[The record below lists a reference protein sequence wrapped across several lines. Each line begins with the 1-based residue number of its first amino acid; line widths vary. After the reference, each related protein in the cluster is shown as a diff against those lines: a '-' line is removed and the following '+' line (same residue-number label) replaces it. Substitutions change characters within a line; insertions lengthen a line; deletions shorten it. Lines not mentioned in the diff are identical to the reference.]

1 MLSNCLLTVES
12 SSILCDRST
21 FMGSELTTTPRTS
34 AKHPVS
40 SPPILSAIST
50 VICACFT
57 ILGFALTRWLETTF
71 YSSLAMWI
79 VAYVAGGARP
89 VKESLSAIFIGKLNV
104 DTLMVAAALG
114 AAILGD
120 WVEGAVLLFL
130 FSLSGTLEAFA
141 TYRTN
146 RSIESLVQL
155 RPRQAAR
162 ISKETKSDEI
172 VEVELLQLGDVVRV
186 RPGERFAIDGIVIE
200 GESWV
205 DESTLTGE
213 SEPIHK
219 GNGSD
224 VFSGTMNGQGTVL
237 VQMTKAIADTTL
249 ERIVHMVHEAQ
260 AQKTPT
266 QRFVESWQQ
275 PYVIG
280 VFVSA
285 FLVFLAAML
294 IHTASWYDAFYHA
307 MVLLVAASPCAVVV
321 SSPAVM
327 LSAIA
332 LAGRHGV
339 LFKGAVHLE
348 TLGKVDVIAMDKT
361 GTVTMGKPAVT
372 EVWTTSG
379 TNVTRFLSLAAAVEK
394 QSEHPL
400 AVPVIEEAKRHG
412 ISDQALEL
420 KEFHSHTG
428 LGVYAR
434 VDGVWVGVGR
444 ESLFETYHVE
454 LLPGIVENAQRMRDA
469 GQTALIVIAAEEG
482 IGGVIGVAD
491 RLRPEAAR
499 TIAKLK
505 GLGVRDIVLLTGDH
519 ERVAQAIAK
528 ELGVDEVRAG
538 LLPDGKVTELTRL
551 SKHGRYVAMIG
562 DGVNDAPAL
571 ATADVGIAMGGAG
584 TDVALEVADVVL
596 MRDDLKGLPLAVW
609 ISRMARKRVRQNMV
623 FAFVMIAILVLST
636 FFELPLWIGV
646 LGHEGSTVLVVL
658 NGLRMLWER
667 TPPFDKDTI

>member
-1 MLSNCLLTVES
+1 
-12 SSILCDRST
+12 
-21 FMGSELTTTPRTS
+21 
-34 AKHPVS
+34 
-40 SPPILSAIST
+40 
-50 VICACFT
+50 
-57 ILGFALTRWLETTF
+57 
-71 YSSLAMWI
+71 MWI
-79 VAYVAGGARP
+79 VAYVAGGFRP
-89 VKESLSAIFIGKLNV
+89 LKESLSALFQGKLNV

-114 AAILGD
+114 AATLGD

-141 TYRTN
+141 MYHTN
-146 RSIESLVQL
+146 RSIESLIQL
-155 RPRQAAR
+155 RPRQATR
-162 ISKETKSDEI
+162 ISKDTSFDEVVD
-172 VEVELLQLGDVVRV
+172 VEALQVGDVLRV

-213 SEPIHK
+213 SEPIQK
-219 GNGSD
+219 LSGSD
-224 VFSGTMNGQGTVL
+224 VFSGTMNGQGTVS
-237 VQMTKAIADTTL
+237 VRMTKAIADTTL

-285 FLVFLAAML
+285 LMVFLAAR
-294 IHTASWYDAFYHA
+294 IVHTSSWSDAFYHA

-321 SSPAVM
+321 SSPSVM

-348 TLGKVDVIAMDKT
+348 TLGKVDVLAMDKT
-361 GTVTMGKPAVT
+361 GTVTMGKPTVT
-372 EVWTTSG
+372 EVWTTQG
-379 TNVTRFLSLAAAVEK
+379 ADVTRFLSLVAAVEK

-400 AVPVIEEAKRHG
+400 AIPVMEEARRQG
-412 ISDQALEL
+412 VPEQSLEI
-420 KEFHSHTG
+420 KDFHSHTG
-428 LGVYAR
+428 LGVFAR
-434 VDGVWVGVGR
+434 VDGVWVGAGR
-444 ESLFETYHVE
+444 ESLFETYKVE
-454 LLPGIVENAQRMRDA
+454 MMPGILTNAQRIRDS
-469 GQTALIVIAAEEG
+469 GQTALLVIAKEEK

-491 RLRPEAAR
+491 QLRPEAAR

-505 GLGVRDIVLLTGDH
+505 KLGVRDVVLLTGDH
-519 ERVAQAIAK
+519 ERVALAIAK

-538 LLPDGKVTELTRL
+538 LLPADKVTELLRL
-551 SKHGRYVAMIG
+551 SIHGRYVAMIG

-636 FFELPLWIGV
+636 FYRLPLWIGV

-667 TPPFDKDTI
+667 IPNFD

>member
-1 MLSNCLLTVES
+1 
-12 SSILCDRST
+12 
-21 FMGSELTTTPRTS
+21 
-34 AKHPVS
+34 
-40 SPPILSAIST
+40 
-50 VICACFT
+50 
-57 ILGFALTRWLETTF
+57 
-71 YSSLAMWI
+71 MWC
-79 VAYVAGGARP
+79 VAYVAGGYRP
-89 VKESLSAIFIGKLNV
+89 VKESVSAILRRELNV
-104 DTLMVAAALG
+104 DTLMVAAAIG

-120 WVEGAVLLFL
+120 WVEGAILLFL

-155 RPRQAAR
+155 RPRQATR
-162 ISKETKSDEI
+162 ISKETAVDELVD
-172 VEVELLQLGDVVRV
+172 VETLLLGDIIRV
-186 RPGERFAIDGIVIE
+186 RPGERFAIDGLVID

-205 DESTLTGE
+205 NESTLTGE

-219 GNGSD
+219 RVGSN
-224 VFSGTMNGQGTVL
+224 VFSGTMNGQGTISVE
-237 VQMTKAIADTTL
+237 MTKAIADTTL

-266 QRFVESWQQ
+266 QRLVESWQQ

-285 FLVFLAAML
+285 FMVFMASRMV
-294 IHTASWYDAFYHA
+294 HTSSVYDAFYHA

-321 SSPAVM
+321 SSPSVM

-339 LFKGAVHLE
+339 LFKGAIHLE
-348 TLGKVDVIAMDKT
+348 MLGKVDLLAMDKT
-361 GTVTMGKPAVT
+361 GTITEGRPTVT
-372 EVWTTSG
+372 EVWTSPG
-379 TNVTRFLSLAAAVEK
+379 TDLRRFIALIAAVEK

-400 AVPVIEEAKRHG
+400 AIPVVEEAIRQG
-412 ISDQALEL
+412 IAINSLEL
-420 KEFHSHTG
+420 TDFHSHTG
-428 LGVYAR
+428 LGVFAR

-444 ESLFETYHVE
+444 ESLFETYHVALFE
-454 LLPGIVENAQRMRDA
+454 GIDENARRIRDA
-469 GQTALIVIAAEEG
+469 GQTALIAIAVEEKM
-482 IGGVIGVAD
+482 GGVIGVAD
-491 RLRPEAAR
+491 RLRPEAAG
-499 TIAKLK
+499 TIAELKKLGIEK
-505 GLGVRDIVLLTGDH
+505 MVLLTGDH
-519 ERVAQAIAK
+519 ERVAMAISK
-528 ELGVDEVRAG
+528 EIGVDEVRAG
-538 LLPDGKVTELTRL
+538 LLPDGKVTELLRL
-551 SKHGRYVAMIG
+551 STNGRCVAMIG

-596 MRDDLKGLPLAVW
+596 MRDDLRGLPMAIW

-623 FAFVMIAILVLST
+623 FAFVTIAILVLST

-658 NGLRMLWER
+658 NGLRMHWEK
-667 TPPFDKDTI
+667 TPTFDSAKSESSTAKD

>member
-1 MLSNCLLTVES
+1 
-12 SSILCDRST
+12 
-21 FMGSELTTTPRTS
+21 
-34 AKHPVS
+34 
-40 SPPILSAIST
+40 
-50 VICACFT
+50 
-57 ILGFALTRWLETTF
+57 
-71 YSSLAMWI
+71 MWI

-89 VKESLSAIFIGKLNV
+89 VKESFSAMLVGKLNV

-120 WVEGAVLLFL
+120 WVEGAILLFL

-146 RSIESLVQL
+146 SSIESLVQL
-155 RPRQAAR
+155 RPRQATR

-172 VEVELLQLGDVVRV
+172 VEVESLQLGDVVRV
-186 RPGERFAIDGIVIE
+186 RPGERFAVDGIVID

-219 GNGSD
+219 INGTD
-224 VFSGTMNGQGTVL
+224 VYSGTMNGQGTVL

-249 ERIVHMVHEAQ
+249 ERIVHLVHEAQ

-285 FLVFLAAML
+285 FLVFWATMF
-294 IHTASWYDAFYHA
+294 IHTASWYNAFYHA

-348 TLGKVDVIAMDKT
+348 TLGKVDVLAMDKT

-372 EVWTTSG
+372 EVWTTKDAD
-379 TNVTRFLSLAAAVEK
+379 VTRFLSLAAAVEK

-400 AVPVIEEAKRHG
+400 AIPVVEEAKRRG
-412 ISDQALEL
+412 NLEQELEL
-420 KEFHSHTG
+420 RDFHSHTG

-434 VDGVWVGVGR
+434 VDGVWVGIGR

-469 GQTALIVIAAEEG
+469 GQTALIVIAAEER

-499 TIAKLK
+499 TIAILK

-528 ELGVDEVRAG
+528 ELGVDDVRAG

-551 SKHGRYVAMIG
+551 SKNGRYVAMIG

-623 FAFVMIAILVLST
+623 FSFMMIAVLVLST

-667 TPPFDKDTI
+667 TPTFDKYTI

>member
-1 MLSNCLLTVES
+1 
-12 SSILCDRST
+12 
-21 FMGSELTTTPRTS
+21 
-34 AKHPVS
+34 
-40 SPPILSAIST
+40 
-50 VICACFT
+50 
-57 ILGFALTRWLETTF
+57 
-71 YSSLAMWI
+71 MWI

-219 GNGSD
+219 VNGSD

-285 FLVFLAAML
+285 FLVFVAAML
-294 IHTASWYDAFYHA
+294 IHMASWYDAFYHA

-348 TLGKVDVIAMDKT
+348 MLGKVDVIAMDKT

-379 TNVTRFLSLAAAVEK
+379 ANVTRFLSLAAAVEK

-469 GQTALIVIAAEEG
+469 GQTALIVIAAEER

-667 TPPFDKDTI
+667 TPSFDKDTI

>member
-1 MLSNCLLTVES
+1 MTSN
-12 SSILCDRST
+12 
-21 FMGSELTTTPRTS
+21 TPT
-34 AKHPVS
+34 APKHSLS
-40 SPPILSAIST
+40 SPPIASAIST
-50 VICACFT
+50 AVCACFAG
-57 ILGFALTRWLETTF
+57 LGFLLSLGFDVPFYATIAIWL
-71 YSSLAMWI
+71 
-79 VAYVAGGARP
+79 VAYTAGGFRP
-89 VKESLSAIFIGKLNV
+89 LKESISAIFQGELNV
-104 DTLMVAAALG
+104 DTLMVVAAIG

-120 WVEGAVLLFL
+120 WGEGAVLLFL

-155 RPRQAAR
+155 RPRQATR
-162 ISKETKSDEI
+162 VSKDSSLDEL
-172 VEVELLQLGDVVRV
+172 VEVESLALGDTVRV
-186 RPGERFAIDGIVIE
+186 RPGERFAIDGVVVN

-219 GNGSD
+219 ALGAT
-224 VFSGTMNGQGTVL
+224 VFSGTMNGQGTVC
-237 VQMTKAIADTTL
+237 VEMTKAIADTTL

-280 VFVSA
+280 VFISA
-285 FLVFLAAML
+285 FMIFIAARL
-294 IHTASWYDAFYHA
+294 IHTTSWYDAFYHA

-321 SSPAVM
+321 SSPSVM

-348 TLGKVDVIAMDKT
+348 TLGKVDLIAMDKT
-361 GTVTMGKPAVT
+361 GTVTLGRPAVT
-372 EVWTTSG
+372 EVWTTQG
-379 TNVTRFLSLAAAVEK
+379 TNLVRFLSQIAAVEK

-400 AVPVIEEAKRHG
+400 AIPVIEEARKQGVAEQSNR
-412 ISDQALEL
+412 LT
-420 KEFHSHTG
+420 EFHSHTG
-428 LGVYAR
+428 LGVFAR
-434 VDGVWVGVGR
+434 VDGIWVGVGR
-444 ESLFETYHVE
+444 ESLFETYRVE
-454 LLPGIVENAQRMRDA
+454 ILAGIRENAERIREA
-469 GQTALIVIAAEEG
+469 GQTALIAVAVEDQA
-482 IGGVIGVAD
+482 GGVIGVAD
-491 RLRPEAAR
+491 KLRPEAGH
-499 TIAKLK
+499 TIAELKKLGIK
-505 GLGVRDIVLLTGDH
+505 EVVLLTGDH
-519 ERVAQAIAK
+519 QRVAQAIAK
-528 ELGVDEVRAG
+528 EIGVDEVRAG
-538 LLPDGKVTELTRL
+538 LLPDGKVTELVRL
-551 SKHGRYVAMIG
+551 ANKGRCIAMIG

-596 MRDDLKGLPLAVW
+596 MRDDLKGLPMAVW

-636 FFELPLWIGV
+636 FFELPLWMGV

-658 NGLRMLWER
+658 NGLRMLWEK
-667 TPPFDKDTI
+667 TPNFEWKE

>member
-1 MLSNCLLTVES
+1 M
-12 SSILCDRST
+12 
-21 FMGSELTTTPRTS
+21 TTSVTNDINRNF
-34 AKHPVS
+34 S
-40 SPPILSAIST
+40 SPPIASAIATS
-50 VICACFT
+50 ICACFAFS
-57 ILGFALTRWLETTF
+57 GFALSRWMAAPYYT
-71 YSSLAMWI
+71 SLAMWI
-79 VAYVAGGARP
+79 VAYIAGGYRP
-89 VKESLSAIFIGKLNV
+89 LKESFAAILEGKLNV

-146 RSIESLVQL
+146 RTIESLVQL
-155 RPRQAAR
+155 RPRQATR
-162 ISKETKSDEI
+162 ICIETTVDEI
-172 VEVELLQLGDVVRV
+172 VDVANLQLGDIVRV
-186 RPGERFAIDGIVIE
+186 RPGERFAIDGVVRE

-213 SEPIHK
+213 SELIHK
-219 GNGSD
+219 VKGAN
-224 VFSGTMNGQGTVL
+224 VFSGTMNGQGTVS
-237 VQMTKAIADTTL
+237 VVMTKAIADTTL

-266 QRFVESWQQ
+266 QRIVESWQQ

-280 VFVSA
+280 VFASA
-285 FLVFLAAML
+285 LLIFFAARL
-294 IHTASWYDAFYHA
+294 IHMASWNDAFYHA

-321 SSPAVM
+321 SSPSVM

-348 TLGKVDVIAMDKT
+348 TLGKVEVLAMDKT
-361 GTVTMGKPAVT
+361 GTVTIGKPSVT
-372 EVWTTSG
+372 EVWTTQG
-379 TNVTRFLSLAAAVEK
+379 ANVIRFLSLAVAVEK

-400 AVPVIEEAKRHG
+400 AAPIIIEAKRHG
-412 ISDQALEL
+412 VSDNSLDL
-420 KEFHSHTG
+420 HDFHSHTG

-434 VDGVWVGVGR
+434 VDGVWVGAGN
-444 ESLFETYHVE
+444 EKLFETYHVE
-454 LLPGIVENAQRMRDA
+454 LLPGILENAQRMREA
-469 GQTALIVIAAEEG
+469 GQTALIVIAAEER

-491 RLRPEAAR
+491 RLRPEAVG

-505 GLGVRDIVLLTGDH
+505 KLGVHEIVLLTGDH
-519 ERVAQAIAK
+519 ERVARAIAK
-528 ELGVDEVRAG
+528 ELGVDEVLAG
-538 LLPDGKVTELTRL
+538 LLPDGKVKELLRL
-551 SKHGRYVAMIG
+551 AKNGRCIAMIG

-596 MRDDLKGLPLAVW
+596 MRDNLKGLPMAVW
-609 ISRMARKRVRQNMV
+609 ISRLAGKRVRQNMA
-623 FAFVMIAILVLST
+623 FAFATIAILVLST

-667 TPPFDKDTI
+667 TPNFEETIVTG

>member
-1 MLSNCLLTVES
+1 
-12 SSILCDRST
+12 
-21 FMGSELTTTPRTS
+21 
-34 AKHPVS
+34 
-40 SPPILSAIST
+40 
-50 VICACFT
+50 
-57 ILGFALTRWLETTF
+57 
-71 YSSLAMWI
+71 MWCI
-79 VAYVAGGARP
+79 AYTAGGYRP
-89 VKESLSAIFIGKLNV
+89 LKESLAAMFEGKLNV

-120 WVEGAVLLFL
+120 WVEGAILLFL

-146 RSIESLVQL
+146 RSIESLVLL
-155 RPRQAAR
+155 RPRQATR
-162 ISKETKSDEI
+162 ISQLTQQDEVVD
-172 VEVELLQLGDVVRV
+172 VEALELGDILRV
-186 RPGERFAIDGIVIE
+186 RPGERFAIDGCVIA

-213 SEPIHK
+213 SEPIQK
-219 GNGSD
+219 GIGAD
-224 VFSGTMNGQGTVL
+224 VFSETMNGQGTVS
-237 VQMTKAIADTTL
+237 VRMTKAIADTTL

-285 FLVFLAAML
+285 FLVFIAARL
-294 IHTASWYDAFYHA
+294 VHTASWYDAFYHS

-321 SSPAVM
+321 SSPSVM

-361 GTVTMGKPAVT
+361 GTVTIGRPVVT
-372 EVWTTSG
+372 EVWTTPG
-379 TNVTRFLSLAAAVEK
+379 TDRTRFLSLAAAVEK

-400 AVPVIEEAKRHG
+400 AIPVLEEAKKHG
-412 ISDQALEL
+412 IAEQLEL
-420 KEFHSHTG
+420 KEFHSSTG
-428 LGVYAR
+428 LGVHAR
-434 VDGVWVGVGR
+434 VDGVWVGIGR
-444 ESLFETYHVE
+444 ESLFETNQVE
-454 LLPGIVENAQRMRDA
+454 LLPGVLENAQRMRDG
-469 GQTALIVIAAEEG
+469 GQTALIVVAAEER
-482 IGGVIGVAD
+482 IAGVIGVAD
-491 RLRPEAAR
+491 RLRPEAAK
-499 TIAKLK
+499 TIASLK
-505 GLGVRDIVLLTGDH
+505 RLGIREVVLLTGDH
-519 ERVAQAIAK
+519 ARVAQAIAK

-538 LLPDGKVTELTRL
+538 LLPDGKVTELLRL
-551 SKHGRYVAMIG
+551 GNGDRCVAMIG

-571 ATADVGIAMGGAG
+571 ATANVGIAMGGAG

-623 FAFVMIAILVLST
+623 FAFVTIAILVLST
-636 FFELPLWIGV
+636 FFKLPLWIGV

-667 TPPFDKDTI
+667 VPTFE

>member
-1 MLSNCLLTVES
+1 
-12 SSILCDRST
+12 
-21 FMGSELTTTPRTS
+21 
-34 AKHPVS
+34 
-40 SPPILSAIST
+40 
-50 VICACFT
+50 
-57 ILGFALTRWLETTF
+57 
-71 YSSLAMWI
+71 MWCI
-79 VAYVAGGARP
+79 AYAAGGYRP
-89 VKESLSAIFIGKLNV
+89 LKESISAMFESKLNV

-114 AAILGD
+114 AALLGD
-120 WVEGAVLLFL
+120 WGEGAILLFL

-146 RSIESLVQL
+146 RSIESLILL
-155 RPRQAAR
+155 RPRQATR
-162 ISKETKSDEI
+162 ISATTKQDEVVDVET
-172 VEVELLQLGDVVRV
+172 LQLGDVLRV
-186 RPGERFAIDGIVIE
+186 RPGERFAIDGCVIE

-213 SEPIHK
+213 SEPIRK
-219 GNGSD
+219 GVGAE
-224 VFSGTMNGQGTVL
+224 VFSGTINGKGTVL
-237 VQMTKAIADTTL
+237 VRMTKAIADTTL

-285 FLVFLAAML
+285 FLVFIASRLV
-294 IHTASWYDAFYHA
+294 HTASWYDAFYHA

-321 SSPAVM
+321 SSPSVM

-348 TLGKVDVIAMDKT
+348 TLGKVQVLAMDKT

-372 EVWTTSG
+372 EVWTTRG
-379 TNVTRFLSLAAAVEK
+379 TDLTRFLSLAAAVEK

-400 AVPVIEEAKRHG
+400 AIPVLDEAKKHG
-412 ISDQALEL
+412 IIEQTLQI
-420 KEFHSHTG
+420 KEFHSRTG
-428 LGVYAR
+428 LGVHAR
-434 VDGVWVGVGR
+434 VDGVWVGIGR
-444 ESLFETYHVE
+444 EKLFEKNHIE
-454 LLPGIVENAQRMRDA
+454 LLPEVLENAQRIRDA
-469 GQTALIVIAAEEG
+469 GQTALIVVGAEER
-482 IGGVIGVAD
+482 IAGVIGVAD
-491 RLRPEAAR
+491 RLRPEASR
-499 TIAKLK
+499 TIAILK
-505 GLGVRDIVLLTGDH
+505 RLGIKEVVLLTGDH

-528 ELGVDEVRAG
+528 ELGVDDVRAG
-538 LLPDGKVTELTRL
+538 LLPDGKVTELLRL
-551 SKHGRYVAMIG
+551 GKGDRCVAMIG

-571 ATADVGIAMGGAG
+571 ATANVGIAMGGGG

-596 MRDDLKGLPLAVW
+596 MRDDLKSLPLAVW
-609 ISRMARKRVRQNMV
+609 ISQMARKRVRQNMV
-623 FAFVMIAILVLST
+623 FAFVTIAILVLST
-636 FFELPLWIGV
+636 FFELKLWIGV

-667 TPPFDKDTI
+667 VPKFD

>member
-1 MLSNCLLTVES
+1 M
-12 SSILCDRST
+12 
-21 FMGSELTTTPRTS
+21 
-34 AKHPVS
+34 
-40 SPPILSAIST
+40 
-50 VICACFT
+50 
-57 ILGFALTRWLETTF
+57 WL
-71 YSSLAMWI
+71 I
-79 VAYVAGGARP
+79 AYAAGGYRP
-89 VKESLSAIFIGKLNV
+89 LKESVSAMLEGKLNV

-120 WVEGAVLLFL
+120 WVEGAILLFL

-141 TYRTN
+141 TYHTN
-146 RSIESLVQL
+146 RSIESLIQL
-155 RPRQAAR
+155 RPRQATRLVAN
-162 ISKETKSDEI
+162 SSVEEV
-172 VEVELLQLGDVVRV
+172 VEVESLQLGDLVRV
-186 RPGERFAIDGIVIE
+186 RPGERFAIDGVVAD

-219 GNGSD
+219 VLGAD
-224 VFSGTMNGQGTVL
+224 VFSGTMNGQGTVS
-237 VQMTKAIADTTL
+237 VRMTKAIADTTL

-260 AQKTPT
+260 SQKTPT

-280 VFVSA
+280 VFATA
-285 FLVFLAAML
+285 FLVFIAVKL
-294 IHTASWYDAFYHA
+294 IHTANWYDAFYHA

-321 SSPAVM
+321 SSPSVM

-348 TLGKVDVIAMDKT
+348 TLGKVDVLAMDKT

-372 EVWTTSG
+372 EVWTTQG
-379 TNVTRFLSLAAAVEK
+379 TNIGRFLSLAAAVEK

-400 AVPVIEEAKRHG
+400 AIPVVEEAKRQG
-412 ISDQALEL
+412 FGEATIEL
-420 KEFHSHTG
+420 KEFHSLTG
-428 LGVYAR
+428 LGIHAR

-444 ESLFETYHVE
+444 EKLFSTCQVE
-454 LLPGIVENAQRMRDA
+454 LLPGILEEAQRIRDA
-469 GQTALIVIAAEEG
+469 GQTALIIVATEEG
-482 IGGVIGVAD
+482 LGGVIGVAD
-491 RLRPEAAR
+491 QLRPEAPS
-499 TIAKLK
+499 TIANLK
-505 GLGVRDIVLLTGDH
+505 RLGVRKVVLLTGDH
-519 ERVAQAIAK
+519 ERVALAIAK
-528 ELGVDEVRAG
+528 DLGVDEVRAG
-538 LLPDGKVTELTRL
+538 LLPDGKVTELLRL
-551 SKHGRYVAMIG
+551 ARDGRCVAMIG

-609 ISRMARKRVRQNMV
+609 ISRLARKRVRQNMV
-623 FAFVMIAILVLST
+623 FAFVTIAILVLST

-667 TPPFDKDTI
+667 VPEFE

>member
-1 MLSNCLLTVES
+1 MFES
-12 SSILCDRST
+12 
-21 FMGSELTTTPRTS
+21 
-34 AKHPVS
+34 
-40 SPPILSAIST
+40 
-50 VICACFT
+50 
-57 ILGFALTRWLETTF
+57 
-71 YSSLAMWI
+71 
-79 VAYVAGGARP
+79 
-89 VKESLSAIFIGKLNV
+89 KLNV

-114 AAILGD
+114 AALLGD
-120 WVEGAVLLFL
+120 WGEGAILLFL

-146 RSIESLVQL
+146 RSIESLILL
-155 RPRQAAR
+155 RPRQATR
-162 ISKETKSDEI
+162 ISATTKQDEVVDVET
-172 VEVELLQLGDVVRV
+172 LQLGDVLRV
-186 RPGERFAIDGIVIE
+186 RPGERFAIDGCVIE

-213 SEPIHK
+213 SEPIRK
-219 GNGSD
+219 GVGAE
-224 VFSGTMNGQGTVL
+224 VFSGTINGKGTVL
-237 VQMTKAIADTTL
+237 VRMTKAIADTTL

-285 FLVFLAAML
+285 FLVFIASRLV
-294 IHTASWYDAFYHA
+294 HTASWYDAFYHA

-321 SSPAVM
+321 SSPSVM

-348 TLGKVDVIAMDKT
+348 TLGKVQVLAMDKT

-372 EVWTTSG
+372 EVWTTRG
-379 TNVTRFLSLAAAVEK
+379 TDLTRFLSLAAAVEK

-400 AVPVIEEAKRHG
+400 AIPVLDEAKKHG
-412 ISDQALEL
+412 IIEQTLQI
-420 KEFHSHTG
+420 KEFHSRTG
-428 LGVYAR
+428 LGVHAR
-434 VDGVWVGVGR
+434 VDGVWVGIGR
-444 ESLFETYHVE
+444 EKLFEKNHIE
-454 LLPGIVENAQRMRDA
+454 LLPEVLENAQRIRDA
-469 GQTALIVIAAEEG
+469 GQTALIVVGAEER
-482 IGGVIGVAD
+482 IAGVIGVAD
-491 RLRPEAAR
+491 RLRPEASR
-499 TIAKLK
+499 TIAILK
-505 GLGVRDIVLLTGDH
+505 RLGIKEVVLLTGDH

-528 ELGVDEVRAG
+528 ELGVDDVRAG
-538 LLPDGKVTELTRL
+538 LLPDGKVTELLRL
-551 SKHGRYVAMIG
+551 GKGDRCVAMIG

-571 ATADVGIAMGGAG
+571 ATANVGIAMGGGG

-609 ISRMARKRVRQNMV
+609 ISQMARKRVRQNMV
-623 FAFVMIAILVLST
+623 FAFVTIAILVLST
-636 FFELPLWIGV
+636 FFELKLWIGV

-667 TPPFDKDTI
+667 VPKFD

>member
-1 MLSNCLLTVES
+1 
-12 SSILCDRST
+12 
-21 FMGSELTTTPRTS
+21 
-34 AKHPVS
+34 
-40 SPPILSAIST
+40 
-50 VICACFT
+50 
-57 ILGFALTRWLETTF
+57 
-71 YSSLAMWI
+71 MWV
-79 VAYVAGGARP
+79 VAYVAGGTRP
-89 VKESLSAIFIGKLNV
+89 LKDSISAMLVGKLNV

-114 AAILGD
+114 AAALGD
-120 WVEGAVLLFL
+120 WGEGAVLLFL

-162 ISKETKSDEI
+162 ISKETSSEEI
-172 VEVELLQLGDVVRV
+172 VDVESLELGDIVRV
-186 RPGERFAIDGIVIE
+186 RPGERFAIDGIVVE

-213 SEPIHK
+213 SEPIRK
-219 GNGSD
+219 EDGSN
-224 VFSGTMNGQGTVL
+224 VFSGTMNGKGTVS
-237 VQMTKAIADTTL
+237 VRMTKAIADTTL

-280 VFVSA
+280 VFVGA
-285 FLVFLAAML
+285 FLVFVAAL
-294 IHTASWYDAFYHA
+294 VVHTASWYDAFYHA

-321 SSPAVM
+321 SSPSVM

-348 TLGKVDVIAMDKT
+348 TLGKVDVLAMDKT
-361 GTVTMGKPAVT
+361 GTVTMGKPTVT
-372 EVWTTSG
+372 EVWTTNG
-379 TNVTRFLSLAAAVEK
+379 ANVLRLLSLAAAVEK

-400 AVPVIEEAKRHG
+400 AMPVVEEAKRQG
-412 ISDQALEL
+412 VPEQALGL

-434 VDGVWVGVGR
+434 VEGIWVGIGR
-444 ESLFETYHVE
+444 ESLFETYRIK
-454 LLPGIVENAQRMRDA
+454 LLPGIIENAQRMRDT
-469 GQTALIVIAAEEG
+469 GKTALIVIAAEEG

-491 RLRPEAAR
+491 GLRPEATR

-505 GLGVRDIVLLTGDH
+505 RLGVREIVLLTGDH
-519 ERVAQAIAK
+519 ERVALAIAS
-528 ELGVDEVRAG
+528 ELGVDAVRAG

-551 SKHGRYVAMIG
+551 SKDGRFVAMIG

-596 MRDDLKGLPLAVW
+596 MRDDLKGLPLAFW
-609 ISRMARKRVRQNMV
+609 ISRLARKRVRQNMI
-623 FAFVMIAILVLST
+623 FAFGTIAILVLST

-667 TPPFDKDTI
+667 TPSD

>member
-1 MLSNCLLTVES
+1 MWCIAYAAGGFRPFKES
-12 SSILCDRST
+12 
-21 FMGSELTTTPRTS
+21 F
-34 AKHPVS
+34 
-40 SPPILSAIST
+40 SAI
-50 VICACFT
+50 
-57 ILGFALTRWLETTF
+57 LE
-71 YSSLAMWI
+71 
-79 VAYVAGGARP
+79 
-89 VKESLSAIFIGKLNV
+89 GKLNV
-104 DTLMVAAALG
+104 DTLMVAAAVG

-120 WVEGAVLLFL
+120 WGEGAVLLFL

-146 RSIESLVQL
+146 RSIESLVLL
-155 RPRQAAR
+155 RPRQATR
-162 ISKETKSDEI
+162 ISQSTKQDEVVD
-172 VEVELLQLGDVVRV
+172 VESLELGDVVRV
-186 RPGERFAIDGIVIE
+186 RPGERFAIDGCVID

-213 SEPIHK
+213 SEAIRK
-219 GNGSD
+219 SIGAE
-224 VFSGTMNGQGTVL
+224 VFSGTMNGQGTVS
-237 VQMTKAIADTTL
+237 VRMTKAIADTTL

-260 AQKTPT
+260 SQKTPT

-275 PYVIG
+275 PYVLC
-280 VFVSA
+280 VFVGA
-285 FLVFLAAML
+285 FLVFVATRVV
-294 IHTASWYDAFYHA
+294 HTTSWYDAFYHA

-321 SSPAVM
+321 SSPSVM

-348 TLGKVDVIAMDKT
+348 TLGKVEVLAMDKT
-361 GTVTMGKPAVT
+361 GTVTLGRPAVT

-379 TNVTRFLSLAAAVEK
+379 TDMTRFLSLAAAVEK

-400 AVPVIEEAKRHG
+400 AFPVLEEAKKHG
-412 ISDQALEL
+412 VVYQTHEL
-420 KEFHSHTG
+420 KEFQSITG
-428 LGVYAR
+428 LGVHAR
-434 VDGVWVGVGR
+434 VDGVWVGIGR
-444 ESLFETYHVE
+444 ESLFETNHIE
-454 LLPGIVENAQRMRDA
+454 LLPGMLENAHRMRDA
-469 GQTALIVIAAEEG
+469 GQTALMVVAAEER

-491 RLRPEAAR
+491 RLRPEAFR
-499 TIAKLK
+499 TIASLK
-505 GLGVRDIVLLTGDH
+505 RLGVREVVLLTGDH

-538 LLPDGKVTELTRL
+538 LLPDGKVTELLRL
-551 SKHGRYVAMIG
+551 GKGDRCVAMIG

-571 ATADVGIAMGGAG
+571 ATANVGIAMGGAG

-609 ISRMARKRVRQNMV
+609 ISRIARKRVRQNMV
-623 FAFVMIAILVLST
+623 FAFSTIAVLVLST

-658 NGLRMLWER
+658 NGLRMLWE
-667 TPPFDKDTI
+667 PVPKFE